1 MYAFMIYNLFD
12 DFYFVIKVKNIE
24 FMKAFGKNLNKL
36 RKKAN
41 LTQEDLANDCNIS
54 LSQIGRIER
63 GEINTTISTLF
74 VLAKA
79 LDLKVAELFEF

>member
-1 MYAFMIYNLFD
+1 MIYNLFD

-24 FMKAFGKNLNKL
+24 FMRAFGENLKKL
-36 RKKAN
+36 RKEAK

-74 VLAKA
+74 VLGKA
-79 LDLKVAELFEF
+79 LDLKVAELFNF